1 MPATLKVPLSIVTAP
16 VKLLFE
22 FPRTRVPMAA
32 DMPAVKAFAPFAV
45 NALLIVKE
53 LDEAAASR

>member
-1 MPATLKVPLSIVTAP
+1 MPATLKVPLWIVTAP

-22 FPRTRVPMAA
+22 FPRTRVPVAPEK
-32 DMPAVKAFAPFAV
+32 PAIRAFVPFAV

-53 LDEAAASR
+53 LDVAAASR

>member
-1 MPATLKVPLSIVTAP
+1 MPATLKVPLWIVTAP

-22 FPRTRVPMAA
+22 FPRTRVPPAT
-32 DMPAVKAFAPFAV
+32 DMPKSKAFVPFAV

-53 LDEAAASR
+53 LDEAAASL